1 MRVKPV
7 AHEHNTMTKTRLE
20 KKKTFPSEVQSDWL
34 RESQV
39 FHQRMLTLSHNT
51 FMIVLDLK
59 NLVRNKIMF
68 LK

>member
-7 AHEHNTMTKTRLE
+7 AHEHNTMTKMRLE
-20 KKKTFPSEVQSDWL
+20 KKKKTFPSEVQSNWL

-59 NLVRNKIMF
+59 IW
-68 LK
+68 